1 MSTSVNPADLT
12 ASLAALAKTRGNAS
26 GDGLA
31 PDTGKPGFAVY
42 LHWPF
47 CAAKCPYCDFNSH
60 VRHAR
65 IDQQAYVS
73 AFRREIEAMRALS
86 GPQVVTSIF
95 FGGGTPSL
103 MEPGT
108 VAAILDA
115 VREAWVA
122 PDGIEI
128 TLEAN
133 PSSVEAERFRGYRE
147 AGVNRVSM
155 GVQALNDADLKRL
168 GRLHDR
174 AEALKAIRLARDIFP
189 RMSFDLIYARPE
201 QTPQDWAKELAEAIS
216 LAADHLSL
224 YQLTIEEGTPF
235 YGLHKAGKLIVP
247 DGELSAE
254 LYELT
259 QKVCEDHGL
268 PAYEVSNHARPGAE
282 SRHNLTYWRYGD
294 YAGIGPGAHGRLTT
308 PGGKIATATEKMPE
322 TWLAD
327 VSSHGH
333 GMTESEVLDT
343 AEQADELLLMG
354 LRLREGVDLARWR
367 NLSGR
372 GLDPERID
380 FLVSHGMIE
389 KMSGE
394 RIRCTPQGM
403 LVLDAVVADLAT

>member
-1 MSTSVNPADLT
+1 MNQALFPVTARSSADI
-12 ASLAALAKTRGNAS
+12 
-26 GDGLA
+26 A
-31 PDTGKPGFAVY
+31 PDTGKPGFGIY

-60 VRHAR
+60 VRHAG
-65 IDQQAYVS
+65 IDQQAYVE
-73 AFRREIEAMRALS
+73 AFRKEIAAMRLLS

-103 MEPGT
+103 MSPDT
-108 VAAILDA
+108 VGAVLDA
-115 VREAWVA
+115 VRDAWVV
-122 PDGIEI
+122 PEGIEI

-133 PSSVEAERFRGYRE
+133 PSSVEAGRFRGYRE

-168 GRLHDR
+168 GRLHNR
-174 AEALKAIRLARDIFP
+174 AEALKAIGLAREIFP

-201 QTPQDWAKELAEAIS
+201 QTAQAWALELEEAIS

-259 QKVCEDHGL
+259 HQVCESHGL

-294 YAGIGPGAHGRLTT
+294 YAGIGPGAHGRLSTRA
-308 PGGKIATATEKMPE
+308 GKIATATERTPE
-322 TWLAD
+322 QWLKLVAEK
-327 VSSHGH
+327 GH
-333 GMTESEVLDT
+333 GMTETTELT
-343 AEQADELLLMG
+343 AAEQADELLLMG
-354 LRLREGVDLARWR
+354 LRLREGINLKRWGALA
-367 NLSGR
+367 GR
-372 GLDPERID
+372 ELDPDRTD
-380 FLVSHGMIE
+380 FLIHHGMIE
-389 KMSGE
+389 QMGAD
-394 RIRCTPQGM
+394 RIRCTPAGM
-403 LVLDAVVADLAT
+403 LVLDAVVADLA

>member
-1 MSTSVNPADLT
+1 M
-12 ASLAALAKTRGNAS
+12 AALAKARGNAS

-31 PDTGKPGFAVY
+31 PDTGEPGFGVY

-65 IDQQAYVS
+65 IDQQAYVT

-103 MEPGT
+103 MKPDT

-133 PSSVEAERFRGYRE
+133 PSSVEAERFRGYRD

-174 AEALKAIRLARDIFP
+174 SDALKAIGLAREIFP
-189 RMSFDLIYARPE
+189 RMSFDLIYARPD
-201 QTPQDWAKELAEAIS
+201 QTPRAWAEELTEAIS

-259 QKVCEDHGL
+259 QNICEDHGL

-308 PGGKIATATEKMPE
+308 TAGKVATATERMPE
-322 TWLAD
+322 TWLSNVANQ
-327 VSSHGH
+327 GH
-333 GMTESEVLDT
+333 GMSESEVLGI

-354 LRLREGVDLARWR
+354 LRLREGIDLARWR

-372 GLDPERID
+372 GLDPERIE
-380 FLVSHGMIE
+380 FLVGHGMIE
-389 KMSGE
+389 KMSGD

>member
-1 MSTSVNPADLT
+1 MNYSPPLSSTSVDI
-12 ASLAALAKTRGNAS
+12 
-26 GDGLA
+26 A
-31 PDTGKPGFAVY
+31 PDTGKPGFGIY

-60 VRHAR
+60 VRHAGV
-65 IDQQAYVS
+65 DQQAYVN
-73 AFRREIEAMRALS
+73 AFRQEIAAMRRLS

-103 MEPGT
+103 MSPDT
-108 VAAILDA
+108 VNAVLDA
-115 VREAWVA
+115 VREAWVV

-133 PSSVEAERFRGYRE
+133 PSSVEAGRFRGYRQ

-174 AEALKAIRLARDIFP
+174 AEALKAIGLARDIFP
-189 RMSFDLIYARPE
+189 RMSFDLIYARPD
-201 QTPQDWAKELAEAIS
+201 QTADAWAMELEEAIS

-259 QKVCEDHGL
+259 RQVCETHGL

-308 PGGKIATATEKMPE
+308 PGGKIATATERTPE
-322 TWLAD
+322 QWLKLVAEN
-327 VSSHGH
+327 GH
-333 GMTESEVLDT
+333 GMTETSELT
-343 AEQADELLLMG
+343 ASEQADELLLMG
-354 LRLREGVDLARWR
+354 LRLREGINLRRWGALA
-367 NLSGR
+367 GKD
-372 GLDPERID
+372 LDPDRRD
-380 FLVSHGMIE
+380 FLIHHGMIE
-389 KMSGE
+389 QMDID
-394 RIRCTPQGM
+394 RIRCTPAGM
-403 LVLDAVVADLAT
+403 LVLDAVVADLAF